1 MPGTIEHGGQIKTAD
16 RYIRYFDQQLQQLA
30 DVDNRQWQKT
40 LIFAH
45 IEALAR
51 GRFPDERQAG
61 RRFYRLLEQC
71 GWDDAERVSIP
82 QLKEQLHLGAAASD
96 ELSAWIKQQGTASN
110 ISEDPKEIELC
121 CAIKKQTG
129 ESLHDNDKRFIQL
142 HRHDRLLYAYRSTL
156 IHEARQGGYGME
168 DEDDQCPFYHTS
180 NKLGEE
186 RVTIELVYPLNFLQT
201 MFKIAIETLNEFYSR
216 SGIDP
221 FSRHPF
227 GTLLQ
232 PIFRA
237 GSKKQ
242 DQSRPGAQGEP
253 TRAADL

>member
-1 MPGTIEHGGQIKTAD
+1 MEHDVKLNQ
-16 RYIRYFDQQLQQLA
+16 YINYFRRQLRQLA
-30 DVDNRQWQKT
+30 DVDHRQWQKT

-51 GRFPDERQAG
+51 GRFPDEPRAG
-61 RRFYRLLEQC
+61 CRFYRLLEQC
-71 GWDDAERVSIP
+71 EWGDAERVSIP
-82 QLKEQLHLGAAASD
+82 QLKEQLNLGAAASD
-96 ELSAWIKQQGTASN
+96 ELSAWIKQQGNASN
-110 ISEDPKEIELC
+110 ISEDPKEIEVYW
-121 CAIKKQTG
+121 AIKKKTG
-129 ESLHDNDKRFIQL
+129 EFLHENDKRFIRL

-180 NKLGEE
+180 NRLGEE

-201 MFKIAIETLNEFYSR
+201 MFKIAVETLSEFYSR

-242 DQSRPGAQGEP
+242 D
-253 TRAADL
+253 